1 MNNYMKVI
9 INALKTWVNEKTKTA
24 SDEEIIE
31 MLAQEDTLPA
41 VIDGDGSILTDENE
55 NILLW

>member
-31 MLAQEDTLPA
+31 MLAQEDALPA
-41 VIDGDGSILTDENE
+41 VIDSDGSILTDENE
-55 NILLW
+55 NILL